1 MNEFEAAALRQE
13 LGELEKLGEKFGT
26 TMVKAFAGA
35 AAGGRSFGDVLKSLA
50 LSLSRQSLGAAMAP
64 VGTLVGGGLSALL
77 DSGAAGGGAARGLN
91 MTVNIAALDA
101 ASLQRSESQVASML
115 TRAVDRGMRN
125 L

>member
-1 MNEFEAAALRQE
+1 MNAFERAAMLEELRQ
-13 LGELEKLGEKFGT
+13 LDRLGEKFGA

-50 LSLSRQSLGAAMAP
+50 LSLSQQSLGAALAP
-64 VGTLVGGGLSALL
+64 VGTLVGGAVGSLIE
-77 DSGAAGGGAARGLN
+77 GGIAGGQGRPLN
-91 MTVNIAALDA
+91 MTVNINALDA
-101 ASLQRSESQVASML
+101 ASLQRSETQVASLL